1 MQVLR
6 HPGVENQPYV
16 CTLCDTLG
24 EVMKLKLAETIVGF
38 LSFSGEAHDQAAQL
52 RKFSERDW
60 DRTLGWLDDTGLALY
75 FLQKLKDAGPASVVP
90 SLVLFGLEKRF
101 TANQERVANMA
112 RQFDFLNARFRD
124 SGVRYAVVKGLSLV
138 PQFCPDANLRH
149 QGDFD
154 YLVDDKSLPIAQ
166 RVLVEAG
173 YVLRPSYSSQEFKF
187 LMPSMG
193 KAPANEEQ
201 YEAHAPYA
209 VELHLDIW
217 DSDAHK
223 VPLRQPLFLLDN
235 ATTRQWG
242 GFAFPVF
249 PDEDAFLVQ
258 VLHACQHLFGYWI
271 RISWLWEIGHFLT
284 RRASDASLWSR
295 VEQRVGES
303 TVLREFVVVVTE
315 LVAKL
320 FAAPIPAT
328 VGVWGQSIRPAARVW
343 IDNYA
348 RHWVFGEVPAYQF
361 RLFPRAKLVLFLQQ
375 QYVGDVSAQKGFVRR
390 RIFASTRLSGIAR
403 TIRDEPSTAL
413 KAAWW
418 RRHRLGRRA
427 VFHALA
433 GFRYLCEIPRWRWL
447 NRVKTASASV

>member
-1 MQVLR
+1 VPLLDAR
-6 HPGVENQPYV
+6 
-16 CTLCDTLG
+16 G
-24 EVMKLKLAETIVGF
+24 ELMKPKLAEAIVGF
-38 LSFSGEAHDQAAQL
+38 LSFSSDACDRASQL
-52 RKFSERDW
+52 RKFGERDW
-60 DRTLGWLDDTGLALY
+60 DRTVGWLDDTGLALY
-75 FLQKLKDAGPASVVP
+75 FLQKLRDTGIVSVIPA
-90 SLVLFGLEKRF
+90 LVLSGLEKRCA
-101 TANQERVANMA
+101 ANQKRVAHMA
-112 RQFDFLNARFRD
+112 RQFEFLNGRFHD

-154 YLVDDKSLPIAQ
+154 YLVDEESLPIAQ
-166 RVLVEAG
+166 RILVEAG
-173 YVLRPSYSSQEFKF
+173 YALRSSYSTQEFKY

-209 VELHLDIW
+209 VELHLGIW
-217 DSDAHK
+217 DGDAHK
-223 VPLRQPLFLLDN
+223 VPLQSLFLLDN
-235 ATTRQWG
+235 AETRQRG
-242 GFAFPVF
+242 ELAFPIL

-258 VLHACQHLFGYWI
+258 VLHAWNHLFTYWI
-271 RISWLWEIGHFLT
+271 RMSWLWEIGYFLT
-284 RRASDASLWSR
+284 QRASDVSLWNR
-295 VEQRVGES
+295 IEQRVGEN

-328 VGVWGQSIRPAARVW
+328 VRVWGQKIRHAPRVW
-343 IDNYA
+343 IESYA

-375 QYVGDVSAQKGFVRR
+375 QYVGDVSAQKDFVRR

-413 KAAWW
+413 KADLW

-427 VFHALA
+427 VFHGLA
-433 GFRYLCEIPRWRWL
+433 GFRYLCEIPRWWWL